1 MHFLKIVRNAWHKTE
16 FRNELKK
23 NSDAIQMRNIFDRP
37 IKLQNLMDL
46 SIL

>member
-1 MHFLKIVRNAWHKTE
+1 MRGIKLKFEINNKI
-16 FRNELKK
+16 
-23 NSDAIQMRNIFDRP
+23 NSDAIHTRNIFDRP

>member
-1 MHFLKIVRNAWHKTE
+1 MRGIKLNFEMN
-16 FRNELKK
+16 LKK